1 MELESPALQADSLPS
16 EPPRKPRNTGVS
28 SLCLLQGTFPTQE
41 WNWGLPHCRWIFYQL
56 SQGAGGS
63 VPNTKEEEA
72 AGLSGLW
79 TCAQACPCSL
89 LQGRGSRL
97 NSLLSWG
104 KSGDFV
110 YSQDHSPEHSA
121 SSTGADRRGI
131 SGQIREGPA
140 RQRPAGRGVVPVQRP
155 GRWPGKVPG
164 QPGTGSDAGLRAH
177 PGQCGQACARGPG
190 WHRER
195 GGRQAA
201 PSPAG
206 SGPAVGARRAD
217 NGRSQPDWRWFSV
230 RTTWKTS

>member
-1 MELESPALQADSLPS
+1 M
-16 EPPRKPRNTGVS
+16 S

-164 QPGTGSDAGLRAH
+164 QLVLTIFNPFAANGTSHNLTSQIYQYQTGHANKNSQNLVKRNIFLVQKVSDNH
-177 PGQCGQACARGPG
+177 
-190 WHRER
+190 
-195 GGRQAA
+195 
-201 PSPAG
+201 
-206 SGPAVGARRAD
+206 
-217 NGRSQPDWRWFSV
+217 
-230 RTTWKTS
+230 